1 VLITIVYFYKW
12 KMNFTQ
18 KPLSVFNKTDKEVVM
33 TNLPFLFTYIKQ
45 CVIED
50 DLKKFSYNDHSIT
63 FPTKSIPVKVGKLQ
77 VNTRL
82 IPQDVQDHTTRA
94 LNLMVSPV
102 LKMAPSPSFSSVA
115 SATYTSSSPSLHSS
129 FSRHPSSVPQATT
142 ATVLQ
147 AQYYRH
153 KPH

>member
-1 VLITIVYFYKW
+1 
-12 KMNFTQ
+12 MNFTQ

-82 IPQDVQDHTTRA
+82 IPQDVQDGS
-94 LNLMVSPV
+94 L
-102 LKMAPSPSFSSVA
+102 SFLLVRCQCNIYIILTFA
-115 SATYTSSSPSLHSS
+115 S
-129 FSRHPSSVPQATT
+129 
-142 ATVLQ
+142 
-147 AQYYRH
+147 
-153 KPH
+153 